1 MESAGRFAL
10 PLLTSENAEPRSAEL
25 LEQAQRKSGMTPNM
39 YRAMANSP
47 GVLDTY
53 LYGYERF
60 RQQSGFSPQ
69 EQEVV
74 LLTISRENACEYCM
88 AAHSTIADKASQV
101 PREVTDAIRDR
112 QDIPDPKL
120 RALSAF
126 VSAMFHTRGRPSER
140 DLADFLKAGYTQR
153 QVLEIVLALAVK
165 TLSNY
170 TNHLF
175 DTEVDKPFQGRVWSE
190 RAAEP
195 VSTKR

>member
-1 MESAGRFAL
+1 MESAGRLML
-10 PLLTSENAEPRSAEL
+10 PLLTNENAEPRSAEL
-25 LEQAQRKSGMTPNM
+25 LEQAQHKTGLTPNM
-39 YRAMANSP
+39 YRAMANSL

-74 LLTISRENACEYCM
+74 LLTISRENGCEYCM
-88 AAHSTIADKASQV
+88 AAHSTIADKASHV
-101 PREVTDAIRDR
+101 PGEVTDAIRDG
-112 QDIPDPKL
+112 QNIPDPKL
-120 RALSAF
+120 RALSTF
-126 VSAMFHTRGRPSER
+126 VSAMFHTRGRPNEH
-140 DLADFLKAGYTQR
+140 DLADFLAAGYSER

-190 RAAEP
+190 RAPEP
-195 VSTKR
+195 VAQKR